1 MIEENVSCWVDY
13 FPNILNGVLSANKT
27 LKIKVMSLQMRGTCT
42 LENAEAVLVK
52 SLIFVLRLDYKRVN
66 AARFLSSSTVLCVF
80 PTCAVE
86 WKSALVLPPIVEYK
100 HRPLH
105 FLTVAVR

>member
-1 MIEENVSCWVDY
+1 
-13 FPNILNGVLSANKT
+13 
-27 LKIKVMSLQMRGTCT
+27 MSLQIRGTCT

-52 SLIFVLRLDYKRVN
+52 SLIFMLRLDYKGVN
-66 AARFLSSSTVLCVF
+66 TAPFLSSSMVLCVF
-80 PTCAVE
+80 PACAVE
-86 WKSALVLPPIVEYK
+86 WKSAQVLPPIAEYT